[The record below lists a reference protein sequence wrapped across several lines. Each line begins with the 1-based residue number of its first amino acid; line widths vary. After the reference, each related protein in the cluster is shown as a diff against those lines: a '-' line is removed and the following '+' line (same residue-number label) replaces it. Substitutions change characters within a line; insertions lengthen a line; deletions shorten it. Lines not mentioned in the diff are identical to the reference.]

1 MVVQDHVSKE
11 TVEALFDA
19 MGGLIT
25 DASLDVFKR
34 RMGEIVGED
43 RDAVKDRLVRAYMGG
58 WIDRSSTARV
68 PLTHVELAEAGDEEV
83 GEGEAPVGQRC
94 DGAVRGLEKEA
105 VHRLMLWVL
114 G

>member
-1 MVVQDHVSKE
+1 VVVQDHVSKE

-58 WIDRSSTARV
+58 WIDRPNGS
-68 PLTHVELAEAGDEEV
+68 
-83 GEGEAPVGQRC
+83 
-94 DGAVRGLEKEA
+94 
-105 VHRLMLWVL
+105 VHIHTRRINTTPHPTPTILLL
-114 G
+114 HRPPSP